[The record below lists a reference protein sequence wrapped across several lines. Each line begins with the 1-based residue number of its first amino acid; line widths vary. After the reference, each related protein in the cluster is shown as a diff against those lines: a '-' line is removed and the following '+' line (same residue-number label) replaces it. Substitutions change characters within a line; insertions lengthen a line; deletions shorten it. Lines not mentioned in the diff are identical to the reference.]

1 MQPFYNYPSH
11 YTAKVHGLRNEFS
24 KTVFDYVHS
33 NTVELP
39 LHGVLKGTWK
49 DEISGQVNKVSL
61 SVVND
66 DCLNILSRVM
76 FLNRLP
82 IIDCFVD
89 LPNQMVPE
97 LTVWKRETQKFALK
111 KLVDVGLLE
120 YTPCYEERGFLKA
133 KELIRP
139 S

>member
-1 MQPFYNYPSH
+1 MKFLDRLINV
-11 YTAKVHGLRNEFS
+11 VH
-24 KTVFDYVHS
+24 
-33 NTVELP
+33 
-39 LHGVLKGTWK
+39 
-49 DEISGQVNKVSL
+49 
-61 SVVND
+61 D
-66 DCLNILSRVM
+66 DCLITFSGVM
-76 FLNRLP
+76 FLIRLS
-82 IIDCFVD
+82 ILHCFVD